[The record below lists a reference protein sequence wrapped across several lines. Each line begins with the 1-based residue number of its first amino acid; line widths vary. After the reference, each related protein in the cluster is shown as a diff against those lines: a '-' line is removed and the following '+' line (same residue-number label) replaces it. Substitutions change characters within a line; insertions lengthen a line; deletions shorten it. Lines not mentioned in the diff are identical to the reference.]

1 MRGGTLQL
9 AERATGAATTP
20 AAELAGLSW
29 TRTQLA
35 VRLRAGTGSL
45 PDPDRLVLVGP
56 GDARMPPT
64 GRSNDDDA
72 TVVRFNV
79 MSGPGQQPLASGRW
93 TLRIAGDRGATAPLR
108 LSAAAGAP
116 GVEAPMTFAIRGGR
130 QFGVRAALDGSRG
143 GSLVLDVQAP
153 RSRAWRARRRH
164 ALKLMGRAALS
175 VVQRLFRAIPGRRRR
190 RVLFMSSRVGLTGNN
205 KVVHER
211 MLERGLDREVD
222 IRTLAESD
230 RKVRGRLSRVV
241 TLLRQLWVIAR
252 ADVILVENSRH
263 QLLYQLRFP
272 VDVRFIQLWHAAGAF
287 KTVKNS
293 RIGKR
298 GGPDPWGVRHKNYTH
313 VTVSSAFEVPFYAEA
328 FGIPESRVVATGI
341 PRQDVFFDERRRA
354 AGLASARAAY
364 PEAEGRFTILF
375 APTYR
380 GSALKARYDLDKLD
394 YPALHALCV
403 EKDAVCIIRMHPAVR
418 HPIGIPD
425 ELRDRL
431 LEKPAV
437 HVDVR
442 DLMFAVDLLVTDYS
456 SIMFDFALLRRPML
470 FYAYDLEE
478 YVGARDFYEPYETF
492 VPGRIVRTFE
502 QLIGAIRRDDYER
515 HKVEEFVARRYAHTD
530 GRATDRVIDEL
541 VLAGG

>member
-20 AAELAGLSW
+20 AAELAGLTW

-35 VRLRAGTGSL
+35 VRLRPGSGTL

-56 GDARMPPT
+56 GDAGMPPT
-64 GRSNDDDA
+64 GRSTDAGA

-79 MSGPGQQPLASGRW
+79 MSGPRQQPLASGHW
-93 TLRIAGDRGATAPLR
+93 TLSVAGDGGATAPLR
-108 LSAAAGAP
+108 LSAPAGAA
-116 GVEAPMTFAIRGGR
+116 GVEAPVTFAIRGGR
-130 QFGVRAALDGSRG
+130 QYAVRAALDGPG
-143 GSLVLDVQAP
+143 ASLVLDVQAP
-153 RSRAWRARRRH
+153 RSRSWRARRRY
-164 ALKLMGRAALS
+164 ALKLLGRTVLS
-175 VVQRLFRAIPGRRRR
+175 VAQRVFRAIPGRRRR

-205 KVVHER
+205 KVVHDR
-211 MLERGLDREVD
+211 MLERGLDRRVEM
-222 IRTLAESD
+222 RTLAESD
-230 RKVRGRLSRVV
+230 RKVRGRLSKVV

-272 VDVRFIQLWHAAGAF
+272 PDVRFIQLWHAAGAF

-313 VTVSSAFEVPFYAEA
+313 VTVSSELEVPFYAEA

-380 GSALKARYDLDKLD
+380 GSALKARYDLDRLD
-394 YPALHALCV
+394 YRALHALCI

-478 YVGARDFYEPYETF
+478 YVGARDFYEPYEAF
-492 VPGRIVRTFE
+492 VPGRIVRSFDE
-502 QLIGAIRRDDYER
+502 LLDAIRRDDYER
-515 HKVEEFVARRYAHTD
+515 AKVDEFVARRYAHTD